1 MLETQSHRR
10 KAVMVSTNQQ
20 QQYRLELIPEPDLDS
35 NVLESEGLQH
45 DMKALEALRLLEQS
59 DSHIARGL
67 RDLYTL
73 LSNNP
78 ATAPTVTKLYD
89 LAIIEVIVKAIED
102 GSCPALQMTVQPNE
116 NHEIAN
122 ILRLVTNL
130 SNQGMLKQANHA
142 LEEVFQQSFFD
153 LKETVGR
160 RKASEV
166 QYLIAKQLNDIETLA
181 SQYPLLTAKQA
192 TAMFGD
198 LSTRSVSR
206 TINTACQEDRLF
218 VFYFGDAKNAQIP
231 EFQFNVETLGVH
243 EVVPRLCKVLKGIN
257 DWAVYKWFSSY
268 SEDLG
273 CTPANAIERKERW
286 DDLVYLAGIFAS
298 SCNLRDL
305 NYVARDSQ

>member
-1 MLETQSHRR
+1 
-10 KAVMVSTNQQ
+10 MVSTNQQ

-35 NVLESEGLQH
+35 DMLESEELQH

-78 ATAPTVTKLYD
+78 ATAPTVAKLYD
-89 LAIIEVIVKAIED
+89 LAIIEVIVKAIEE
-102 GSCPALQMTVQPNE
+102 GSGPVFQMAVQPNE

-142 LEEVFQQSFFD
+142 LEKVLQQSFFD
-153 LKETVGR
+153 LKEAIGR
-160 RKASEV
+160 RKASEI
-166 QYLIAKQLNDIETLA
+166 QYLIAKQLNDIEALT
-181 SQYPLLTAKQA
+181 SHYPLLTAKQA
-192 TAMFGD
+192 TAMLGD
-198 LSTRSVSR
+198 LSARSVSR
-206 TINTACQEDRLF
+206 TINTACQEGRLF

-243 EVVPRLCKVLKGIN
+243 EVVPRLCKVLRGIN

-273 CTPANAIERKERW
+273 CTPANAIERKECW

-298 SCNLRDL
+298 SCNLREL